1 MMEKTAITLLIF
13 GLVNLLMA
21 QPNQENNVELEKRNG
36 FKSIRLATSIDSIE
50 GASFKKDFM
59 EKDEFPAKMYNVKNE
74 SLMSIGEV
82 KVNSITLKTYK
93 DLVYEIEVNTDKDQR
108 LMRGMEKALGKAIYN
123 VRTKAY
129 HWRAESL
136 SLTFI
141 GNKNSLTLIYRSY
154 PVYKMMFADR
164 GKKIEDISEDF

>member
-1 MMEKTAITLLIF
+1 MNKILVIILLLGSS
-13 GLVNLLMA
+13 GLVLA
-21 QPNQENNVELEKRNG
+21 QPQQENSAELEKRNG
-36 FKSIRLATSIDSIE
+36 FKTIRLANPIDSVA
-50 GASFKKDFM
+50 GASFKKDIL
-59 EKDEFPAKMYNVKNE
+59 EREEFPAKLYSVNNE

-82 KVNSITLKTYK
+82 KVNSITIKTYK

-108 LMRGMEKALGKAIYN
+108 LMRGMEKALGKAVYS

-129 HWRAESL
+129 HWRSESL

-141 GNKNSLTLIYRSY
+141 GNKNSLTLIYKSY

-164 GKKIEDISEDF
+164 GKKIDTIADDF